1 MAAHVGPPQLL
12 FGRGGGLF
20 GASYACVDALRACLA
35 SGARRVGVDVCAG
48 GVVNSDLAAREA
60 EVGGL

>member
-12 FGRGGGLF
+12 FGRGGLF

-35 SGARRVGVDVCAG
+35 SGALRCGADVRAG
-48 GVVNSDLAAREA
+48 GVNSDLTARET
-60 EVGGL
+60 EVRGL